1 MLNYKNIID
10 DLAKLASEHK
20 QINSF
25 GTGDIR
31 QLIYLTQQI
40 DGVDNTTNAAPIYP
54 LMFVIPNSVS
64 RDEQFS
70 NLSFNVIIAD
80 IMGTK
85 TAYDINTD
93 LYSDT
98 LQITEDI
105 LAQFKYSV
113 TAAQGDYESRYD
125 IALPANIVPFQ
136 EAYDDVL
143 VGWNLTLNIVLDN
156 PLNRCIAPYKP
167 FN

>member
-10 DLAKLASEHK
+10 DFKKIADEHK

-31 QLIYLTQQI
+31 QLIYLTQEL
-40 DGVDNTTNAAPIYP
+40 DGTDNSKNNAPIYP
-54 LMFVIPNSVS
+54 LMYVIPGTVS
-64 RDEQFS
+64 RDEQFI
-70 NLSFNVIIAD
+70 NYAFNVIIAD
-80 IMGTK
+80 IMNAK
-85 TAYDINTD
+85 NYDTETD
-93 LYSDT
+93 IMSDT

-113 TAAQGDYESRYD
+113 TNAEGYYEEKYD
-125 IALPANIVPFQ
+125 ITLPASIAPFS
-136 EAYDDVL
+136 EAYDDIL
-143 VGWNLTLNIVLDN
+143 AGWNLNLNIIIDN
-156 PLNRCIAPYKP
+156 PLNRCIAPFKP